1 MSKGFTPILIL
12 IILLILGGVGFLIF
26 KSTEMNSSPTKTP
39 AGSLVKERNSVTKES
54 WKNYSNQKY
63 RYTIQYPDS
72 WHLSTS
78 NEQLVG
84 ISSFDLSLPNT
95 PPNNTITFEISATSS
110 NETDFN
116 KFVSNRYE
124 EYKNNSLL
132 SNIGLKE
139 ESTHVLDQ
147 SIPKEISLFNSSG
160 KNYTLELHIL
170 KNNIRYSVVV
180 HKPNLSTDQTIDQ
193 VLSTFR
199 FTN

>member
-1 MSKGFTPILIL
+1 MSKQTGNALSMSKGFTPILIL

-95 PPNNTITFEISATSS
+95 PPNNTILNSPCLNGT
-110 NETDFN
+110 
-116 KFVSNRYE
+116 NRGWGMKRE
-124 EYKNNSLL
+124 W
-132 SNIGLKE
+132 
-139 ESTHVLDQ
+139 T
-147 SIPKEISLFNSSG
+147 
-160 KNYTLELHIL
+160 
-170 KNNIRYSVVV
+170 
-180 HKPNLSTDQTIDQ
+180 KPN
-193 VLSTFR
+193 R
-199 FTN
+199 W